1 MKNLARA
8 FPKKGRTAR
17 DHFSDRADRF
27 TAPPLDLPPGP
38 DVPVLGREGRQSG
51 VAAARL
57 RAGIAAPPCRRLPAR
72 RDVDPEQWPDRVRP
86 AHRSRDQGRP
96 TATVL
101 RGLGQWQGTEFFCDA
116 TDRKFPLESVI
127 IEGLIAHIAATY
139 RTFARREGRIIEGYS
154 MAVTARRTSAASI
167 PPTSALA

>member
-1 MKNLARA
+1 
-8 FPKKGRTAR
+8 
-17 DHFSDRADRF
+17 
-27 TAPPLDLPPGP
+27 
-38 DVPVLGREGRQSG
+38 
-51 VAAARL
+51 
-57 RAGIAAPPCRRLPAR
+57 
-72 RDVDPEQWPDRVRP
+72 
-86 AHRSRDQGRP
+86 
-96 TATVL
+96 VL